1 MAKLLDGRAAAA
13 AIKESIK
20 ARILEFENPPTLGT
34 VLVGDDPASITYI
47 NGKHRDCAEVGIK
60 STRIELSANADENEI
75 KSAVAKLN
83 NDKSCTGFL
92 VQLPLP
98 NRVSVES
105 IMSSIDPSKDVDGLH
120 PVNLGRLVLDRD
132 GIKPCTPLAI
142 IELLKRNE
150 IDLSGRE
157 IAVIGRGTTVGRPL
171 SMLLSSKQINA
182 TVTILHSKSNNL
194 SVHTKRS
201 EIVISAV
208 GVPNFLTPQ
217 MVSPGAIVVDVGL
230 TRTDKGLVGDVA
242 EGVSDIASWIT
253 PVPGG
258 VGPVTRAM
266 LLRNLLELAS
276 K

>member
-20 ARILEFENPPTLGT
+20 ARISELATPPTLGT
-34 VLVGDDPASITYI
+34 ILVGDDPASISYI

-60 STRIELSANADENEI
+60 SVRIELPANADESQI
-75 KSAVAKLN
+75 KSAVAELN
-83 NDKSCTGFL
+83 NDRGCTGFL

-98 NRVSVES
+98 KGVSVES
-105 IMSSIDPSKDVDGLH
+105 IMSSIDPAKDVDGLH
-120 PVNLGRLVLDRD
+120 PLNLGRLVLDQD

-142 IELLKRNE
+142 IELLQRNN
-150 IDLSGRE
+150 IDLSGRN

-171 SMLLSSKQINA
+171 SMMLSSKKINA
-182 TVTILHSKSNNL
+182 TVTTLHSKSKNL
-194 SVHTKRS
+194 SAITKQS
-201 EIVISAV
+201 EIIVSAI
-208 GVPNFLTPQ
+208 GVPNFLTPE
-217 MVSPGAIVVDVGL
+217 MISPGAIVVDVGL
-230 TRTDKGLVGDVA
+230 TRTENGLVGDVA
-242 EGVSDIASWIT
+242 KGVSDIASWIT